1 MTSIK
6 PLSAGTNFRAVD
18 FPRAQF
24 AYDQSTI
31 ANWNTATYTVN
42 VAATNPEVAVRCL
55 APTSGKIGVCISG
68 GPRNN
73 STVVDRFF
81 LAFRVLEGDPA
92 DGTLIQTDDAKWGIS
107 NTATSDASD
116 DYSYGGHFTVVGG
129 LTPGV
134 YYYFQSRFRD
144 TVAPVTGTADCAF
157 RTLMAIP
164 LP

>member
-1 MTSIK
+1 MVSIR

-24 AYDQSTI
+24 AYDMSTVL
-31 ANWNTATYTVN
+31 NRSETTYTVN
-42 VAATNPEVAVRCL
+42 VAGVNPEVAVRVL

-68 GPRNN
+68 GPRCN
-73 STVVDRFF
+73 TAPDRFF

-92 DGTLIQTDDAKWGIS
+92 NGTLIQTEDVKWGVS
-107 NTATSDASD
+107 NMGVNDASD

-129 LTPGV
+129 LIPGL
-134 YYYFQSRFRD
+134 YYYVQTRFR
-144 TVAPVTGTADCAF
+144 TTGGVGNADCAS
-157 RTLMAIP
+157 RTILAIP

>member
-6 PLSAGTNFRAVD
+6 PLAAGSNFRAVD

-24 AYDQSTI
+24 AYDQSTV
-31 ANWNTATYTVN
+31 ANSAVTSYTVN

-73 STVVDRFF
+73 SATSDRFF

-107 NTATSDASD
+107 NTATPDASD

-129 LTPGV
+129 LNPGL
-134 YYYFQSRFRD
+134 YYYFQTRFR
-144 TVAPVTGTADCAF
+144 TTNGNSTADCAF
-157 RTLMAIP
+157 RTIMAIP